1 MTICQRGQISDAT
14 LMNRRSLKSIRT
26 GEITQ
31 GLNVPKKPWPP
42 AKNPLK
48 AVQEHVYLLSHAN
61 HNSLASPNIDMR
73 DSSFQHEL
81 FRVHDIVLAFNC
93 TFAEQCARA
102 EPCSETRLTPVS
114 PKAKTPSRRQ
124 SLTQ

>member
-1 MTICQRGQISDAT
+1 MTICPRAQISDAT

-31 GLNVPKKPWPP
+31 GLNVPKKPRPP
-42 AKNPLK
+42 AENPLK
-48 AVQEHVYLLSHAN
+48 AVQEHAYLLSHAN
-61 HNSLASPNIDMR
+61 HNSLASPNIDMG

-81 FRVHDIVLAFNC
+81 FRVHDIVFVFNC

>member
-1 MTICQRGQISDAT
+1 MTICQRAQISDAT
-14 LMNRRSLKSIRT
+14 LISGRSLKSIST
-26 GEITQ
+26 GEVTQ
-31 GLNVPKKPWPP
+31 GLNAPKKQRPS
-42 AKNPLK
+42 AENPLK
-48 AVQEHVYLLSHAN
+48 AVQEHVYRLSQAN
-61 HNSLASPNIDMR
+61 HNSLASLNIDMR

-81 FRVHDIVLAFNC
+81 FRVHDIVFVFNC

-102 EPCSETRLTPVS
+102 EPCSETRVTPVS

>member
-1 MTICQRGQISDAT
+1 MTICQRAQIADAT
-14 LMNRRSLKSIRT
+14 LINRGSLRSIST
-26 GEITQ
+26 GEVAQ
-31 GLNVPKKPWPP
+31 NMNLPKEQRPP

-48 AVQEHVYLLSHAN
+48 AVQEHVYRLSHTN

-73 DSSFQHEL
+73 DPSFQHEL
-81 FRVHDIVLAFNC
+81 FRVHDIVLIFSY
-93 TFAEQCARA
+93 TFASQCARA
-102 EPCSETRLTPVS
+102 EPCWETKLTPVS